1 MTFKPTKYGH
11 DDVVISV
18 GCFTA
23 LSLDHWRRHEPCL
36 VVDYEAGQTNYRV
49 KKALENDTV
58 KWPGRIELH
67 NEAVSDFD
75 GVTQL
80 RSYNGGEQGDTI
92 CTKWQ
97 PHVVDSE
104 YFNGSREVQVVS
116 MTSVLRRFERV
127 RELWLNCEG
136 SEIPILMN
144 TPVELLAR
152 CSYISVEFH
161 RFSSFLSIT
170 NGDVIACVQ
179 RLTAVF
185 EPQCIEDYHPYYE
198 FFRR

>member
-11 DDVVISV
+11 DDVIISV

-23 LSLDHWRRHEPCL
+23 QSIDQWRQHEPCL
-36 VVDYEAGQTNYRV
+36 VVDYEAGQTNYRA
-49 KKALENDTV
+49 KKVLENDTT

-97 PHVVDSE
+97 SHVVDSE
-104 YFNGSREVQVVS
+104 HFNGSREVQVVS

-144 TPVELLAR
+144 TPVELP
-152 CSYISVEFH
+152 S
-161 RFSSFLSIT
+161 
-170 NGDVIACVQ
+170 
-179 RLTAVF
+179 
-185 EPQCIEDYHPYYE
+185 
-198 FFRR
+198 